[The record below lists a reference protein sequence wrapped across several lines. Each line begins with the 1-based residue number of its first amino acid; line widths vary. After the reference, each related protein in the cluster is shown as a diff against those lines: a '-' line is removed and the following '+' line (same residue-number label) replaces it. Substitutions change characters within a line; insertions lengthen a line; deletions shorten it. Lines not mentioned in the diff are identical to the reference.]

1 MCAARALRLVSETGT
16 ICRVELFFRSHGLAK
31 ARPSRSRGPDQHSR
45 QLKDSKEMFEKTI
58 EMDKQSESLR
68 SEKQDEVDLGK
79 VDKKLDRGSYDRRA

>member
-1 MCAARALRLVSETGT
+1 
-16 ICRVELFFRSHGLAK
+16 
-31 ARPSRSRGPDQHSR
+31 
-45 QLKDSKEMFEKTI
+45 MFEKTI